1 MFHLSGLDNRSP
13 IQYRYLPL
21 FHSVHFLVSAINLF
35 FLLAHESTDYYCR
48 QLPGNLVLRRF
59 GVCNFIAFIVVAWGA
74 IELGMGFVSTWGY
87 LTLCRILLGAL
98 EVKIALIPVI
108 QPVSFHQVRFF
119 PCHDFRHIDV
129 VCVSNSD

>member
-1 MFHLSGLDNRSP
+1 MVYISGLDSWSP

-21 FHSVHFLVSAINLF
+21 FRSVHFLVSAVNIPPV
-35 FLLAHESTDYYCR
+35 HELTDHCYR

-59 GVCNFIAFIVVAWGA
+59 GVSNFIAFIVVAWGA

-98 EVKIALIPVI
+98 EVRKPHAYD
-108 QPVSFHQVRFF
+108 S
-119 PCHDFRHIDV
+119 
-129 VCVSNSD
+129 S